1 MHVAI
6 SYDIL
11 ATIAAVITWSAVLL
25 STVMGAVLAYH
36 WYRFS
41 RDPLYTAAT
50 IAFYGAGCTLFIAI
64 MFSLGPTLLL

>member
-6 SYDIL
+6 SYDII
-11 ATIAAVITWSAVLL
+11 ASVAAVISWSAVLL
-25 STVMGAVLAYH
+25 ALIMGAILAYH

-50 IAFYGAGCTLFIAI
+50 IAFYAAGCTLLVAI